1 MEDVTIAAL
10 KQRMDTIIASIDT
23 GNDVKH
29 NPQFSMFTLPMD
41 VKQINTLDLRSD
53 FELRKMIL
61 HSLFRTLDFS
71 LKEYIKIC
79 GEEYPVYTRWNEEL
93 RKRVYQEQ
101 LKAGLVPCA
110 YCGHLIHPSH
120 NYCMHCGKSTK

>member
-1 MEDVTIAAL
+1 MEDATIATL
-10 KQRMDTIIASIDT
+10 KQRMDTIMALIDA

-29 NPQFSMFTLPMD
+29 NPQFSIFTLPMD
-41 VKQINTLDLRSD
+41 AEQINTLNLRSD

-71 LKEYIKIC
+71 LKEYIKIY

-93 RKRVYQEQ
+93 GKRVYQEQ
-101 LKAGLVPCA
+101 LKAGLIPCT

-120 NYCMHCGKSTK
+120 NYCMYCGKSTK